1 METKSWS
8 LTPEIS
14 YKELYISLISNNE
27 TYIHFFPLRILKNVS
42 GKVATGLQT
51 QIFVI
56 YLYI

>member
-27 TYIHFFPLRILKNVS
+27 TYIHFSPSESLKMS
-42 GKVATGLQT
+42 QGK
-51 QIFVI
+51 
-56 YLYI
+56 